1 MVGQRLETVTQNA
14 AGEVFPIELTATE
27 MRVADRRL
35 IFGSI
40 RDLRDK
46 LRAEEEINRQRE
58 NAQKALGPKFDLK
71 AFNDTVVLGGNVPL
85 DVLAKNVDEYVR
97 ANKPAGA

>member
-1 MVGQRLETVTQNA
+1 MSGRGAPMVGQRLETVTQNA

-27 MRVADRRL
+27 RRVADRRL

-46 LRAEEEINRQRE
+46 LRAEDEINRQPEKLHHNEKMAARGSLRPGVSHDP
-58 NAQKALGPKFDLK
+58 NNPPSL
-71 AFNDTVVLGGNVPL
+71 
-85 DVLAKNVDEYVR
+85 VLAPS
-97 ANKPAGA
+97 APSH